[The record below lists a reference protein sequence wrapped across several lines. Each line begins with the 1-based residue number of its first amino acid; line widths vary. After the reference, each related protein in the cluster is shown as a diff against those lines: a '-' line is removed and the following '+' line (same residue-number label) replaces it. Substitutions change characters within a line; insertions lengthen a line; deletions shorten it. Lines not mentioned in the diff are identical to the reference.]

1 MDEERLELRSAVSW
15 KNLLR
20 EDMMLILIIVCEFLD
35 MMLILIIVLDFLK
48 DVVWNKSKGQDLSN
62 NRGT

>member
-48 DVVWNKSKGQDLSN
+48 DVV
-62 NRGT
+62 